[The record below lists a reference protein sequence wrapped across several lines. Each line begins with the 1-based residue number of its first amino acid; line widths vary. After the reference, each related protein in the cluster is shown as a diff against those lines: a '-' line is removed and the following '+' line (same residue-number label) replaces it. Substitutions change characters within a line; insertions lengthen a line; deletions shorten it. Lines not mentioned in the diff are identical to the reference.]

1 MDVLS
6 VLFEAFFWILV
17 ILAIW
22 FLFVETVVRA
32 VRHFAHFP
40 IPAFITRF
48 IDNPLRRAIQPPGR
62 VVDWIGISGGMEVLE
77 IGPGP
82 GTFTTE
88 AARRAGEAG
97 HLAAVDIQPS
107 VITKL
112 ETRLRKEGIRN
123 ATTKVASAYELPF
136 PDRTFDRAFMI
147 TVLAEVPDKR
157 RALLEIGRV
166 LKDDGLLAIGE
177 LLIDPDYPRRKTVTR
192 WCKDSSLRLVEE
204 HGGVMHYL
212 LAFRKADG

>member
-32 VRHFAHFP
+32 VRHFVHFP
-40 IPAFITRF
+40 IPTFITRF

-82 GTFTTE
+82 GTFAME

-97 HLAAVDIQPS
+97 GPAPPPTPTPPCSQ
-107 VITKL
+107 
-112 ETRLRKEGIRN
+112 
-123 ATTKVASAYELPF
+123 
-136 PDRTFDRAFMI
+136 
-147 TVLAEVPDKR
+147 
-157 RALLEIGRV
+157 
-166 LKDDGLLAIGE
+166 
-177 LLIDPDYPRRKTVTR
+177 
-192 WCKDSSLRLVEE
+192 
-204 HGGVMHYL
+204 HYNPL
-212 LAFRKADG
+212 